1 MSGFYHKLRL
11 AWQRSESLVCLG
23 LDPDLNRIP
32 DCLRTEPDPVF
43 AFNKAIIDATAEHIC
58 ACKPQFAHYAGQDR
72 LPSLR
77 RTFEYLRGRYPH
89 IVTIL
94 DAKRGD
100 IGSTAD
106 YYAKEAFDIYQA
118 DAVTVNA
125 YMGGDT
131 LEPFTRF
138 ADRGVIILCR
148 TSNPGS
154 GELQELKVGSEPLY
168 QIVARKAATEWNRHQ
183 NIALVVGATYPD
195 ELAAVRKLTGPMPI
209 LVPGIGAQGGDLKAV
224 LQAGLTGNGCGLLIN
239 SSRGILY
246 AGNGSDFAE
255 QAATAAQSLQQQIK
269 QASSI

>member
-1 MSGFYHKLRL
+1 MAGFYQKLRA
-11 AWQRSESLVCLG
+11 AWERSGSLVCLG
-23 LDPDLNRIP
+23 LDPDLGRIP
-32 DCLRTEPDPVF
+32 ECLRAEADPVF
-43 AFNKAIIDATAEHIC
+43 AFNKAILDATAEHIC

-72 LPSLR
+72 LGSLR
-77 RTFEYLRGRYPH
+77 RTFEYLRTQYPH

-106 YYAKEAFDIYQA
+106 YYAKEAFEIYEA

-131 LEPFTRF
+131 LEPFTRYE
-138 ADRGVIILCR
+138 DRGVIVLCR

-154 GELQELKVGSEPLY
+154 GELQELQIEGEPLY
-168 QIVARKAATEWNRHQ
+168 RIVARKAATEWNRNQ
-183 NIALVVGATYPD
+183 NLALVVGATYPN
-195 ELAAVRKLTGPMPI
+195 ELATVRAVTGNMPL

-224 LQAGLTGNGCGLLIN
+224 LEAGLTSDGKGLLIN

-246 AGNGSDFAE
+246 AGSSSDFAE
-255 QAATAAQSLQQQIK
+255 QAAQAAHSLKIQIQK
-269 QASSI
+269 AS